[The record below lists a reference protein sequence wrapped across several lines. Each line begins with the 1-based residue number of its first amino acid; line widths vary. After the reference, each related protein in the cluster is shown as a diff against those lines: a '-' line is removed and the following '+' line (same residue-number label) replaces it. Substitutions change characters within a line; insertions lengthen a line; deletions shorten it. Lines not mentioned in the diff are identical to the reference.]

1 MRHSL
6 PLRTPRLFLLG
17 LTWALGIVG
26 AAAGLNAI
34 VKRNDQVSSIKQAVA
49 ALRITVFVDTNNILR
64 SGIVL
69 AVGCLLLALATSVFI
84 GLLVLDSLKPSSAN
98 PISTRTLG
106 VQTGLLGFL
115 TVWIFACLV
124 AVTKFAATGSASVAA
139 YTGSI
144 RVPDALVH
152 ATESQ
157 LGFSRVYWDQTY
169 GVFHTSSL
177 YMRALMSNT
186 VRILTVAPWVTFLFA
201 LITTIVSFSA
211 SRRRSA
217 TSEQSGWNDR
227 EKGEAEMREN
237 ARAE

>member
-1 MRHSL
+1 MRNSL

-17 LTWALGIVG
+17 LTWALGVIG

-49 ALRITVFVDTNNILR
+49 ALRINVFVNTNDILR
-64 SGIVL
+64 SGIVV
-69 AVGCLLLALATSVFI
+69 AVGCLLLALVTSVFI

-106 VQTGLLGFL
+106 VQTGLLAFL
-115 TVWIFACLV
+115 TVWIFASLV
-124 AVTKFAATGSASVAA
+124 AVTKFAATGSAAVSA
-139 YTGSI
+139 YTGGV

-152 ATESQ
+152 ATESR
-157 LGFSRVYWDQTY
+157 LGFSRVYWDQ
-169 GVFHTSSL
+169 L
-177 YMRALMSNT
+177 Y
-186 VRILTVAPWVTFLFA
+186 VRILTIAPWVTFLFA

-211 SRRRSA
+211 SRKR
-217 TSEQSGWNDR
+217 TTISEQSGWNDR
-227 EKGEAEMREN
+227 EKGEAELREN

>member
-17 LTWALGIVG
+17 LTWALGIIG

-69 AVGCLLLALATSVFI
+69 AVGCLLLALVASVFI

-157 LGFSRVYWDQTY
+157 LGFSRVYWDQ
-169 GVFHTSSL
+169 L
-177 YMRALMSNT
+177 Y

>member
-26 AAAGLNAI
+26 AAAGLNAV

-69 AVGCLLLALATSVFI
+69 AVGCLLLALVTSVFI

-169 GVFHTSSL
+169 
-177 YMRALMSNT
+177 